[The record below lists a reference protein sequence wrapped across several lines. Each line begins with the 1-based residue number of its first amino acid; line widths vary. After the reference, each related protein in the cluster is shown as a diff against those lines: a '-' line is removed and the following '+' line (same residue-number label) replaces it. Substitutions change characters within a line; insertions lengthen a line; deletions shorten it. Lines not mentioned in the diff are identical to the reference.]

1 MWGPLQLQGTYIE
14 SLSSHLCCQGGAWN
28 NQCFQEYRQAGD
40 PFSGPADH
48 ANYSTT
54 FTFIQ
59 QLESPD
65 VRVEREVWAYPT
77 ISFIADLGGALSLF
91 LGVSFLSTWDLLDYI
106 CSRYQQNWSG
116 K

>member
-1 MWGPLQLQGTYIE
+1 MGSNISIE
-14 SLSSHLCCQGGAWN
+14 LLTSH
-28 NQCFQEYRQAGD
+28 
-40 PFSGPADH
+40 FSIL
-48 ANYSTT
+48 YSFAST
-54 FTFIQ
+54 
-59 QLESPD
+59 D